1 MGALRGVLG
10 SVRQII
16 NEISELLY
24 EAEPNGKPTWSR
36 DASGTDEKLFAKN
49 NPVIK
54 ASEVVSC
61 RSAQT
66 R

>member
-10 SVRQII
+10 SVRPII
-16 NEISELLY
+16 HEISQLLY
-24 EAEPNGKPTWSR
+24 EAEPSGKPTCSR
-36 DASGTDEKLFAKN
+36 DASGTDEQLFAKN
-49 NPVIK
+49 NPVLK